1 MKLGVAFAVGS
12 LGVWELGCGKW
23 LVRSLGRGNEQDAR
37 FTMLRDSETPHSESN
52 RRSDAGRTL
61 QERAVTPRNLDI
73 GMGDTPELDSVLAI
87 DGLSGVLLQCN
98 NRGCGNCGLTSSK

>member
-1 MKLGVAFAVGS
+1 MRKGACAFIGQ
-12 LGVWELGCGKW
+12 GK
-23 LVRSLGRGNEQDAR
+23 RAR
-37 FTMLRDSETPHSESN
+37 CSFYHAPRLRNSTQESN

-87 DGLSGVLLQCN
+87 DGLSGVLL
-98 NRGCGNCGLTSSK
+98 